1 MRGLHE
7 RLRDQAD
14 GQGPAL
20 LARVP
25 RKVRRQMAE
34 GKTRIEIIIK
44 MFLKIA
50 APPGFLFP
58 SVDQTYLLT

>member
-34 GKTRIEIIIK
+34 GKTRIEIII
-44 MFLKIA
+44 
-50 APPGFLFP
+50 
-58 SVDQTYLLT
+58 

>member
-20 LARVP
+20 LTRVP
-25 RKVRRQMAE
+25 RKVRRQVAE
-34 GKTRIEIIIK
+34 GK
-44 MFLKIA
+44 
-50 APPGFLFP
+50 
-58 SVDQTYLLT
+58 